1 MDDGN
6 KILQAY
12 CLSGTL
18 NFTKYFFLRKTKKKF
33 IVNNHHEVIC
43 DTLDKVI
50 DGEITRLII
59 NIAPRY
65 SKTELAVKN
74 FIANGLALS
83 PKAKFIHLSYS
94 DDLTNDNSEEVRNI
108 VKSEAYQQLFPYVQV
123 SKTTDSKK
131 KWNTTEG
138 GGVYAVST
146 GGQVTGFGAG
156 EVDYTEDKSK
166 VNELLAE
173 LEGMVTELDSSDSTN
188 FAGAII
194 IDDPIKPEDALSDT
208 VRERVNQRFETTIRN
223 RVNSRKTPIIIIMQR
238 LHERDLCGYLLEQEP
253 DEWHVL
259 SLPCIY
265 EDESG
270 QERAL
275 WEHKHTL
282 KELYKIRDNN
292 SFVFDT
298 QYMQNPKPI
307 EGLMYREF
315 KTYDAIPFCR
325 TSVRKNYTDTA
336 DMGSDYLC
344 SICYEE
350 HPDAV
355 FITDV
360 LYTKKPMEYTEPKNA
375 EMLDA
380 NDTKEVWIESNN
392 GGRGYARNVERYLRE
407 RGNTHTSIE
416 WFHQSENK
424 QVRIFTK
431 SADVTNIIRMPSD
444 WQYRWSQFYKDVI
457 GYRKEGKNAND
468 DAPDALTGI
477 IEKFGIR
484 IHSGLPSGSLAAF
497 RNKG

>member
-1 MDDGN
+1 MSLNDGN

-12 CLSGTL
+12 CSASTL

-33 IVNNHHEVIC
+33 IVNSHHEVIC

-50 DGEITRLII
+50 DGKITRLII

-74 FIANGLALS
+74 FIANGLALNPS
-83 PKAKFIHLSYS
+83 AKFIHLSYS
-94 DDLTNDNSEEVRNI
+94 DDLANDNSEEVRNI

-131 KWNTTEG
+131 KWNTTAG

-156 EVDYTEDKSK
+156 EVDYAEDKSK
-166 VNELLAE
+166 VNKLLAE
-173 LEGMVTELDSSDSTN
+173 LEDAVSDLDNLETTN

-259 SLPCIY
+259 SLPCVY

-270 QERAL
+270 QEKAL

-282 KELYKIRDNN
+282 EELYRIRENN
-292 SFVFDT
+292 TFVFDT

-315 KTYDAIPFCR
+315 RTYDAIPYSKVR
-325 TSVRKNYTDTA
+325 VRKSYIDTA
-336 DMGSDYLC
+336 DEGSDYLC
-344 SICYEE
+344 CICYEE
-350 HPDAV
+350 HPTAV
-355 FITDV
+355 YVTDV
-360 LYTKKPMEYTEPKNA
+360 LYTKKPMEYTEPKTA
-375 EMLDA
+375 EILDR
-380 NDTKEVWIESNN
+380 NDIDEVWIESNN
-392 GGRGYARNVERYLRE
+392 GGRGFARNVEKHLRE
-407 RGNTHTSIE
+407 RGNTHIAIE

-424 QVRIFTK
+424 KSRIFTK
-431 SADVTNIIRMPSD
+431 SADVTNMIYMPTG
-444 WQYRWSQFYKDVI
+444 WQYMFPQFYKDVI
-457 GYRKEGKNAND
+457 AYRKEGKNAHD
-468 DAPDALTGI
+468 DAPDALTGVI
-477 IEKFGIR
+477 DKLGERISGGLLLQDMFG
-484 IHSGLPSGSLAAF
+484 
-497 RNKG
+497 

>member
-1 MDDGN
+1 M
-6 KILQAY
+6 QAY
-12 CLSGTL
+12 CSAGTL

-33 IVNNHHEVIC
+33 IVNSHHKVIC

-74 FIANGLALS
+74 FIASGLSLNPSAR
-83 PKAKFIHLSYS
+83 FIHLSYS
-94 DDLTNDNSEEVRNI
+94 DDLANDNSEEVRNI
-108 VKSEAYQQLFPYVQV
+108 VKSEAYQQLFPYVQI

-131 KWNTTEG
+131 RWNTTAG

-156 EVDYTEDKSK
+156 EVEYTEDSSDIEK
-166 VNELLAE
+166 LLAE
-173 LEGMVTELDSSDSTN
+173 LEGIVSELDNYDGEG

-208 VRERVNQRFETTIRN
+208 IRERVNQRFETTIRN

-270 QERAL
+270 QEKAL

-282 KELYKIRDNN
+282 KELYRIRDNN

-315 KTYDAIPFCR
+315 KTYETIPYSSR
-325 TSVRKNYTDTA
+325 VVRKNYTDTA
-336 DMGSDYLC
+336 DMGTDYLC

-350 HPDAV
+350 HPTAMYV
-355 FITDV
+355 TDI

-380 NDTKEVWIESNN
+380 NDTQEAWVESNN
-392 GGRGYARNVERYLRE
+392 GGRGYARNVEKHLRE
-407 RGNTHTSIE
+407 RKNTHTAIE

-431 SADVTNIIRMPSD
+431 SADVTNMVIMPKD
-444 WQYRWSQFYKDVI
+444 WKLRFPQFYKDVV

-468 DAPDALTGI
+468 DAPDALTGMV
-477 IEKFGIR
+477 EKFGVR
-484 IHSGLPSGSLAAF
+484 I
-497 RNKG
+497 KGGISFKSMFG